1 MFLFLGGISLVI
13 VFDWEMIKEN
23 LLFFLRSAGKTG
35 LALQGSTVQCV
46 INSCLSSAELTR
58 PTRSIRGQADSADRF

>member
-13 VFDWEMIKEN
+13 AFDWEMIKEN

-35 LALQGSTVQCV
+35 LALQGSTVQC
-46 INSCLSSAELTR
+46 IMNSCLSSAELM
-58 PTRSIRGQADSADRF
+58 RSIRGQADSTNRF